1 MGAMPLQRVD
11 DIHPGLW
18 RASQLGSVG
27 HRTVPSGHAALDAE
41 LPGGGWPTG
50 SLTELMQPQ
59 PGCGELRL
67 LRPALSRVSQRPVFV
82 VQPPHR
88 LQPAAF
94 TWWGLDTANVCL
106 LKPGSTA
113 DALWAVEQVLRSGTA
128 GGLLFW
134 STQVRAEALRRLH
147 LAAQRADTL
156 FFLFRPMAAAS
167 GTSPAPLRLGL
178 EPSAAGVN
186 VSFIKRRGPH
196 RDAPVFVSLSPSPIL
211 LNRNAP
217 LDRRQSAAPP
227 HREFLPDLAH
237 ASV

>member
-1 MGAMPLQRVD
+1 MAALPLPRVE
-11 DIHPGLW
+11 DIHPNLW
-18 RASQLGSVG
+18 RASQWGSAG
-27 HRTVPSGHAALDAE
+27 HRTLSSGHVDLDLE

-67 LRPALSRVSQRPVFV
+67 LRPALERVSQRPVFV

-88 LQPAAF
+88 LQQSALA
-94 TWWGLDTANVCL
+94 WWGLDTTNLCL
-106 LKPGSTA
+106 LKPGTTA
-113 DALWAVEQVLRSGTA
+113 DALWAVEQILRGGTA

-134 STQVRAEALRRLH
+134 SSHVRAEALRRLH

-156 FFLFRPMAAAS
+156 FFLFRPMVAAS
-167 GTSPAPLRLGL
+167 ATSPAPLRLGL
-178 EPSAAGVN
+178 DPSEGGVN

-211 LNRNAP
+211 LNRNAS

>member
-1 MGAMPLQRVD
+1 MGARSLPRVEG
-11 DIHPGLW
+11 IHPDLW
-18 RASQLGSVG
+18 RASQLASAG
-27 HRTVPSGHAALDAE
+27 HRTISSGHAGLDSE
-41 LPGGGWPTG
+41 LPGSGWPTG
-50 SLTELMQPQ
+50 SLTELMLPQ

-67 LRPALSRVSQRPVFV
+67 LRPCLSCVSQRPVFII
-82 VQPPHR
+82 QPPHR
-88 LQPAAF
+88 LQPSALA
-94 TWWGLDTANVCL
+94 WWGLDTTNLCL

-113 DALWAVEQVLRSGTA
+113 DALWAVEQILRSGTA

-134 STQVRAEALRRLH
+134 SSHVRAEALRRLH

-156 FFLFRPMAAAS
+156 FFLFRPMVAS
-167 GTSPAPLRLGL
+167 SATSPAPLRLGL
-178 EPSAAGVN
+178 DPSEEGVN

-196 RDAPVFVSLSPSPIL
+196 RDAPVFVSLSPSPVL

-227 HREFLPDLAH
+227 HRELLPDLAH

>member
-1 MGAMPLQRVD
+1 MGHAIQAEA
-11 DIHPGLW
+11 IHPDLW
-18 RASQLGSVG
+18 RASQLSSAR
-27 HRTVPSGHAALDAE
+27 HRTLSSGHVDLDLE

-88 LQPAAF
+88 LQQSALA
-94 TWWGLDTANVCL
+94 WWGLDATNLCL
-106 LKPGSTA
+106 LKPGTTA
-113 DALWAVEQVLRSGTA
+113 DALWAVEQILRGGTA

-134 STQVRAEALRRLH
+134 SSHVRAEALRRLH

-167 GTSPAPLRLGL
+167 ATSPAPLRLGL
-178 EPSAAGVN
+178 DPSEGGVN

-196 RDAPVFVSLSPSPIL
+196 RDAPVFVSLSPSPVL